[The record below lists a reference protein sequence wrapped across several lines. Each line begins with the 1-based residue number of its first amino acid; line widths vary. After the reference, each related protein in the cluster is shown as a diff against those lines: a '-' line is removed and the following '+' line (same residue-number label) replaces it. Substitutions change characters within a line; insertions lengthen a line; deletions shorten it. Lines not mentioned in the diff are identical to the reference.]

1 MAAGGHFGRRRP
13 KWLPRM
19 AARPKWLHGQK
30 IAAAEGPGPLIP
42 AHWSYVRIS
51 PELGLGSGKRM
62 AGSALDLAPTDL
74 TADGNV
80 LLRQLLKFGEGETD
94 PGRLYREQEKQN
106 QLRELFQTTSDD
118 IAHDGST
125 PYKPMDR
132 GSLKKLSEPG
142 SPMPP
147 GMKEKILLELREM
160 LRKA

>member
-1 MAAGGHFGRRRP
+1 MNSLVDQYADRYFDPRR
-13 KWLPRM
+13 
-19 AARPKWLHGQK
+19 GQV
-30 IAAAEGPGPLIP
+30 IGVNYGPSGQAIE
-42 AHWSYVRIS
+42 S
-51 PELGLGSGKRM
+51 ELGLGSGKRM

>member
-1 MAAGGHFGRRRP
+1 MNSLVDTYKDRYFDPRR
-13 KWLPRM
+13 
-19 AARPKWLHGQK
+19 GQV
-30 IAAAEGPGPLIP
+30 IGENYGPSGQPIE
-42 AHWSYVRIS
+42 S
-51 PELGLGSGKRM
+51 ELGLGSGKRM
-62 AGSALDLAPTDL
+62 AGSALALAPTDL

-106 QLRELFQTTSDD
+106 RLRELFQSTTHD
-118 IAHDGST
+118 IAHGGST

>member
-1 MAAGGHFGRRRP
+1 MNSLVDTYKDRYWDPRR
-13 KWLPRM
+13 
-19 AARPKWLHGQK
+19 GQV
-30 IAAAEGPGPLIP
+30 IGVNYGPSGQAIE
-42 AHWSYVRIS
+42 S
-51 PELGLGSGKRM
+51 ELGLGSGKRM
-62 AGSALDLAPTDL
+62 AGSALGLAPTDL

-80 LLRQLLKFGEGETD
+80 FLRQLLKIGEGETD